1 MIRFILA
8 AAVAVVLAV
17 PARAAVEIQEVTS
30 PGGITAWLVE
40 EHSIPFVAL
49 DIRFK
54 GGTALDAEGKRGAI
68 NLMTALLEEGAAG
81 RDAQAFAAEAEALAA
96 RFRFE
101 AYDDTLL
108 VSASVLTENRAAALD
123 LLRTAL
129 IEPRFDPDAVE
140 RVRAQVLS
148 GLRSDATDPETI
160 ASRRFDA
167 LAFGDHPYGSSGEG
181 TLESVAALTRDDL
194 VAAKDRVM
202 ARDRVHVAAVGDI
215 TAEELGPLLDKLLG
229 ALPETGAPMPGP
241 ADVTLQGGIEVVPFE
256 TPQSVVVFGHE
267 GIDRFDPD
275 FFPAFVLNQVLGDS
289 GFGSR
294 LMTEVREERGLTYG
308 IGTYLATM
316 NHANL
321 YVGQF
326 ASANDR
332 VAEAIDVVR
341 AEWAKAAEGVT
352 QEELDRA
359 KTYLTGAYP
368 LRFDGNATIAGIL
381 SGMQSEGLPI
391 DYIETRNA
399 QVEAVTLEDVKRVAA
414 RLLDP
419 EALTFV
425 VVGQPAGLED
435 MDAPEGGEPAN

>member
-425 VVGQPAGLED
+425 VVGQPAGLEG